1 MNKRQKEDIQRF
13 RKEGLSYS
21 KISTML
27 SLPENT
33 IKSFCRRNNMGGV
46 AFAETVLAVGGQCRQ
61 CGTELS
67 QIKGKKQK
75 RFCSDK
81 CRLSWWNTH
90 PESINRKAVQIFT
103 CLTCGQKAM
112 GYGKRERKYCSR
124 SCYGKSKA
132 VKS

>member
-1 MNKRQKEDIQRF
+1 MNNRQKKDIQQF
-13 RKEGLSYS
+13 RAEGLSYS

-27 SLPENT
+27 SLSENT
-33 IKSFCRRNNMGGV
+33 IKSFCRRNNLGGV
-46 AFAETVLAVGGQCRQ
+46 AFEEIVLTTGDQCRQ

-67 QIKGKKQK
+67 QIKGKKHK

-81 CRLSWWNTH
+81 CRLTWWNSH
-90 PESINRKAVQIFT
+90 PESIKRKSVRIFT
-103 CLTCGQKAM
+103 CLSCGQKAM